1 VPKGYAPNAAP
12 REGTAAWR
20 ARAEGWIRVMH
31 IDIICSMFT
40 YTLATVAFYL
50 LGAGVL
56 HGMGVVP
63 SARDMIPVLSHIYT
77 ETLGPWALWLFYAGA
92 LVTLYGTI
100 VANAAG
106 QSRILADMVRVLG
119 VFPRPD
125 YPRRLWWRRLFV
137 VVLTVVPACLY
148 LLFASPVRMVVAGGI
163 AQSVMLPV
171 FAGATLYLRHRCLPA
186 GMAPPVW
193 VTAALWA
200 AATLM
205 FAFVLATAAM
215 SLQS

>member
-1 VPKGYAPNAAP
+1 
-12 REGTAAWR
+12 
-20 ARAEGWIRVMH
+20 
-31 IDIICSMFT
+31 
-40 YTLATVAFYL
+40 
-50 LGAGVL
+50 
-56 HGMGVVP
+56 
-63 SARDMIPVLSHIYT
+63 
-77 ETLGPWALWLFYAGA
+77 
-92 LVTLYGTI
+92 
-100 VANAAG
+100 
-106 QSRILADMVRVLG
+106 
-119 VFPRPD
+119 
-125 YPRRLWWRRLFV
+125 
-137 VVLTVVPACLY
+137 
-148 LLFASPVRMVVAGGI
+148 MVVAGGI